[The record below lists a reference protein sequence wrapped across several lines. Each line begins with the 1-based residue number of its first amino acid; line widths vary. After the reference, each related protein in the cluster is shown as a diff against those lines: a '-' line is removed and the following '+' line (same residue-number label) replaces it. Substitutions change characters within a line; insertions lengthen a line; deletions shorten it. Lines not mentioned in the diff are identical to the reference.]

1 MTGRLRCDCNDAS
14 YWNIIYWKIIIII
27 IIIIK
32 LLFIIIIK
40 ILFNEKF
47 IHLFIHVMAKFS
59 SRVLYL

>member
-1 MTGRLRCDCNDAS
+1 MMHHIEILFFEKF
-14 YWNIIYWKIIIII
+14 IIIIII